1 MSVTNPQ
8 YEKLEQATDEARRHL
23 HPPADPVLGT
33 GERHP
38 GESGT
43 VYASF
48 ERNGT
53 AAEVEALAPIW
64 RRRLE
69 QAGVRMGIVTTS
81 TMTSVGP
88 DWQTVCAWIEEAALL
103 KLAALG
109 DVCARDPEA
118 GVVCSVPGD
127 TGPREQAAESNLAE
141 ALRRA

>member
-1 MSVTNPQ
+1 MSVTNPR

-88 DWQTVCAWIEEAALL
+88 DGQTVRAWIEEADLL

-118 GVVCSVPGD
+118 GVVCTEDVNA
-127 TGPREQAAESNLAE
+127 GPREQAAESDLDE
-141 ALRRA
+141 RTKRA